1 MSAPDPAATAPRTPP
16 AVPAH
21 ARALAAR
28 LAALFKTDS
37 KIVATLND
45 AHHRLAG
52 ANDRLWSDRAMDPVR
67 VHEQIHQA
75 FCAYQDASEQRRQL
89 GFDVGELAQQLTDAL
104 TTAGYSPRQARSA
117 NVHELVAGTWRA
129 TQAGK
134 ESKR

>member
-1 MSAPDPAATAPRTPP
+1 MSVPNAAPTAPPAP

-37 KIVATLND
+37 EIVATLND
-45 AHHRLAG
+45 AHDRLAG
-52 ANDRLWSDRAMDPVR
+52 ANDRLWSDPKVDPVR
-67 VHEQIHQA
+67 VHEQIRLA

-89 GFDVGELAQQLTDAL
+89 GFDVGELAQQLADAL

-117 NVHELVAGTWRA
+117 NVHELAAGTWQP
-129 TQAGK
+129 TEVTK
-134 ESKR
+134 ESER